1 MQTDQEDGS
10 VSISGQYTAAG
21 LQARIDT
28 TELLDQHRR
37 FLSGKTL
44 EIDKD
49 ANGVPIG
56 IKEIDTGHSLANPY
70 GVDCIMHLISSV
82 INKHSIQGNLLD
94 TDYNQFLSRAH
105 GNIARDIM
113 DNLFNW
119 GINID
124 LYAHLVN
131 TSMDLIETV
140 ISRTVD
146 NKERESYRGTVE
158 HREVSTHFI
167 PKSGIPYFGG
177 GKNG

>member
-1 MQTDQEDGS
+1 METDRGDES

-49 ANGVPIG
+49 ANGVPVG
-56 IKEIDTGHSLANPY
+56 IKEIDTGHFLANPY

-82 INKHSIQGNLLD
+82 INKHSIQGNLQD
-94 TDYNQFLSRAH
+94 VAFNDFLSRAH
-105 GNIARDIM
+105 ANIATDIM
-113 DNLFNW
+113 TNLFNW
-119 GINID
+119 GVKTD
-124 LYAHLVN
+124 MYAHLVN

-146 NKERESYRGTVE
+146 NLERESYRGTVE
-158 HREVSTHFI
+158 HKEVSTHFI
-167 PKSGIPYFGG
+167 PKSGMPYFGG